1 MEDAMTVKLGLSER
15 HPNVC
20 LAGVFDGHAGDRAS
34 SFLSANLAN
43 KISELSDP
51 TDSAQL
57 SAATL
62 AIDADFLASCPTQDL
77 KDHGSTCVF
86 AVFYPIHD
94 QGETD
99 DSKKRWHVKVCN
111 VGDSRAMI
119 LRQDGTCVSLTKDH
133 KPQDDK
139 EKERIEKCNGF
150 VRDNRVDGQLAMSRA
165 IGDWQYKRNLAFTV
179 AEQKVIPVP
188 DITEDTVC
196 CGDLLFI
203 CCDGIVEHMSN
214 EDACNVIEE
223 EVKKF
228 NDVKDIDPATIVPQV
243 FKQSLVS
250 GSKDNMSGILI
261 YFGGQNFDANAESKK
276 YIPGPL
282 NPEDS
287 RFVEKYKN
295 DALKHGVHNWQE
307 LAATVPI
314 NPSDDFESQ
323 SPMAQFPPDI
333 RALLARTGNGSI
345 DPNFLFQLNSQ
356 LGEDENDDDMLN

>member
-1 MEDAMTVKLGLSER
+1 MGHLLSTPLTSKFITRESKFGIRVGTCEMQGWRIDMEDAMTVKLGLSER

-34 SFLSANLAN
+34 AFLSANLAN

-196 CGDLLFI
+196 CGDFLFI

-214 EDACNVIEE
+214 EDACNVIK
-223 EVKKF
+223 EVSCTPTS
-228 NDVKDIDPATIVPQV
+228 VC
-243 FKQSLVS
+243 SMLSRHRMVS
-250 GSKDNMSGILI
+250 FRKVAADSKNI
-261 YFGGQNFDANAESKK
+261 NFDT
-276 YIPGPL
+276 
-282 NPEDS
+282 
-287 RFVEKYKN
+287 R
-295 DALKHGVHNWQE
+295 
-307 LAATVPI
+307 
-314 NPSDDFESQ
+314 
-323 SPMAQFPPDI
+323 
-333 RALLARTGNGSI
+333 
-345 DPNFLFQLNSQ
+345 
-356 LGEDENDDDMLN
+356 